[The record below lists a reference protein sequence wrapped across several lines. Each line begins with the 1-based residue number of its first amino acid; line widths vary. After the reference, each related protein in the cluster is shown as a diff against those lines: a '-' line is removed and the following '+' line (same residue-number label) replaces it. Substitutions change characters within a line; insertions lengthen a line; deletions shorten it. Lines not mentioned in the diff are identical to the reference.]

1 MKLLSSGNSR
11 QVMQRSSVQAL
22 ARIIGAPLW
31 VFLLLVVSLGLPI
44 AGAYW
49 ATAFLS
55 CLIFYLAF
63 EFKRS
68 NALLSLGIALIFG
81 IFHDYVWFRRLV
93 LPSVGM
99 CLAELGLAA
108 FLLVGLRILWSK
120 DETVRKRLLTDVLI
134 PSAALVAVRY
144 AVYLWEV
151 FASRFVNIVGFLH
164 GNGKTFDLYAF
175 SFDGSLG
182 FQPSFVVGQL
192 MQKHPW
198 FGFPT
203 VVAYYAILLPITLAY
218 VVHLKWGGG
227 RRFFMLEIFFAAG
240 FLGCLFYSLF
250 PAAGPIYVFGASF
263 PWSTLSFAMGR
274 RLYVEP
280 IPLAGNI
287 MRNALPSLHMTW
299 ALLIWWNMKPIS
311 RTFSWASFLYVL
323 FTICGTLGT
332 GEHYL
337 VDLVVAFPFAL
348 MIQAMCTREL
358 SVFSSARGK
367 AMFGGLGGTLAWI
380 CLLRYGNHLFWLS
393 PVIPWILIVAT
404 VAASLSYV
412 QLLLRQSNPV
422 TGSASVK
429 KEAISTSLMSLPI
442 ASE

>member
-1 MKLLSSGNSR
+1 
-11 QVMQRSSVQAL
+11 MQSL
-22 ARIIGAPLW
+22 ARIVGTPLW
-31 VFLLLVVSLGLPI
+31 AFLLLFVSLALPI

-63 EFKRS
+63 EFTRS
-68 NALLSLGIALIFG
+68 VALSCLGIGLIFG
-81 IFHDYVWFRRLV
+81 IIRDYVWFRRLV

-99 CLAELGLAA
+99 CLAELGLGA

-120 DETVRKRLLTDVLI
+120 DEPTRKHLLTDILI

-164 GNGKTFDLYAF
+164 GNAKTFDLYAF

-182 FQPSFVVGQL
+182 LQPSFVMGRL
-192 MQKHPW
+192 MQEHPW
-198 FGFPT
+198 FGLPT

-218 VVHLKWGGG
+218 VVHLKWGRG
-227 RRFFMLEIFFAAG
+227 RRFFMLEIFFAAA

-250 PAAGPIYVFGASF
+250 PAAGPVYVFGTSF

-311 RTFSWASFLYVL
+311 RMASWASFLYLL

-358 SVFSSARGK
+358 SAFSSIRGK

-380 CLLRYGNHLFWLS
+380 CLLRYGTHLFWLS
-393 PVIPWILIVAT
+393 PIIPWALIAVT
-404 VAASLSYV
+404 IAASLFSV
-412 QLLLRQSNPV
+412 ELLLGRSNPV
-422 TGSASVK
+422 TGSASMK
-429 KEAISTSLMSLPI
+429 KEAISTSLASVPI